1 MADIRCNPPISGSS
15 CEADFKKQIC
25 ECSDTAGGLPYFIGS
40 SRTYMY
46 YAKWFADGWLYPSPA
61 VSEINSAEGS
71 DVIQEECWATRSIAN
86 IGGVFQGPSNLTYF
100 NGALILPS
108 ATNNYQRDDVL
119 FHYYLYNL
127 MSESIDEYSNEIVKW
142 VDDDI
147 ITWNAA
153 KFLLVFWLTGCGEP
167 CYTCAYESYC
177 GPEDGIPG
185 NEQLQAFIRGL
196 TNHWLSIYEDPKKG
210 FFAHES
216 FPQDYYG
223 RLYQVPEPIIGWQLY
238 FLDQCNYCGC
248 IIFCILKRCRDEW
261 VTKTG
266 FFSRLFLFN
275 RYSGIPYRYPA
286 PLINF
291 ALSVKEEAKLG
302 SAPIM
307 LDHMSDEYVWAHGYA
322 NLYNGRVQYSADGEG
337 TPKDVTVTTLGKFI
351 QDKYESDTI
360 EGFYKN
366 EANVIEATFT
376 KAGAPASQEAG
387 QGAGDEEK
395 KYEVTY
401 SDVLNGVPYGTSP
414 PYAIPSDDDTP
425 PLDQFPQY
433 VRELAVKY
441 KHSGNVADATALTT
455 AGWLVVD
462 VPEVIE
468 PNITS
473 VGFANDFGQLPD
485 IWYDTTTALWGPYR
499 NANQFFVRSVKT
511 QGFMRQVYDA
521 NEGQMPSIECSFFP
535 QVYGKQFAQKSIKAP
550 YNLYFKQGE
559 DTFRSCKLFETI
571 TDLEPGR
578 YYFPNPYIC
587 RNHLLNWYDFNIM
600 GGERGVHYEVDES
613 EGEVY
618 RYFNTSLPM
627 QFLGRRNDIP
637 LGDLQRRL
645 FEAIRV
651 LGYPWDKRA
660 DNTGPVNFY
669 PMEDIM
675 SRQNAPSFREVL
687 ADTLQNN
694 PCTAGMLKQSMNDFF
709 RDLFLAG
716 YSEFMPG

>member
-1 MADIRCNPPISGSS
+1 MSDIRCNPPISGSS
-15 CEADFKKQIC
+15 CEADFKTQIC
-25 ECSDTAGGLPYFIGS
+25 ECSSSSAAGMPYFVGS
-40 SRTYMY
+40 SRTYIY

-61 VSEINSAEGS
+61 VSDISSAEGT

-86 IGGVFQGPSNLTYF
+86 IGGVFQGPSALPYF
-100 NGALILPS
+100 NGAVIKPS
-108 ATNNYQRDDVL
+108 LSTNYKMDDVL
-119 FHYYLYNL
+119 FHYYLYDL
-127 MSESIDEYSNEIVKW
+127 MSESIDEYSNELVKW

-147 ITWNAA
+147 ITWIAA
-153 KFLLVFWLTGCGEP
+153 KFMLVFWLTGCGEP
-167 CYTCAYESYC
+167 CYTCVYESYC
-177 GPEDGIPG
+177 GPDEGIPG

-196 TNHWLSIYEDPKKG
+196 NNYWVSIYEDPEKG

-223 RLYQVPEPIIGWQLY
+223 RLYQVPQPIIGWQLY
-238 FLDQCNYCGC
+238 FIDQCNYCGC

-261 VTKTG
+261 VTRTG
-266 FFSRLFLFN
+266 YFSRLFLFN
-275 RYSGIPYRYPA
+275 RYNGIPYRYPA

-291 ALSVKEEAKLG
+291 ALSIKEEAKLG
-302 SAPIM
+302 LAPIM

-322 NLYNGRVQYSADGEG
+322 NLYNGRVQYSASEEG
-337 TPKDVTVTTLGKFI
+337 KPKDVTITTLGKFI
-351 QDKYESDTI
+351 QDKYKSNTI
-360 EGFYKN
+360 VGFYKN
-366 EANVIEATFT
+366 KADVTEATFT
-376 KAGAPASQEAG
+376 KAGAPSPSGPQNQG
-387 QGAGDEEK
+387 QEK

-401 SDVLNGVPYGTSP
+401 KDVLNGLPYSTNP
-414 PYAIPSDDDTP
+414 PYPIPSNDDTP

-441 KHSGNVADATALTT
+441 KHSGNVNDVSSLLT

-462 VPEVIE
+462 IPEVIE

-485 IWYDTTTALWGPYR
+485 IWYETTEALWGPYR
-499 NANQFFVRSVKT
+499 NANQFFVRSAKT
-511 QGFMRQVYDA
+511 EGFMRQIYGA
-521 NEGQMPSIECSFFP
+521 NEGQMPSLDCSYFP

-571 TDLEPGR
+571 TNLEPGR
-578 YYFPNPYIC
+578 YFFPNPYIC

-600 GGERGVHYEVDES
+600 AGQRGVHYEVDES

-618 RYFNTSLPM
+618 RYFNTDLPM

-637 LGDLQRRL
+637 LGDLQKRL

-651 LGYPWDKRA
+651 LGFPWEKRA

-675 SRQNAPSFREVL
+675 ARENNPSFREIL

-694 PCTAGMLKQSMNDFF
+694 SCTAGMLKQSMNDFF

-716 YSEFMPG
+716 YSKFMPG